1 MVPLPLHD
9 LCFRA
14 AHLGMAQTCGEC
26 LGLSVSTMEKHSM
39 SLCHSFPSS
48 KTGILPYTGILRI
61 ISGLG
66 KLHLTP
72 GKFRHI
78 NIFKFYT
85 FMQSWAITSPA
96 FKGSNERCTQKRT
109 EFPFHLHQHCSS
121 YTGQMLKR
129 SHSMSQPCPGLFHSD
144 LWYSDIKMGL

>member
-1 MVPLPLHD
+1 MGTSRNEHLSLHFKLAVVYKWYRGLRMMPHLVNRPPSSRLVPHNVVPLPLHD

-14 AHLGMAQTCGEC
+14 AHLGMAQTCREC

-39 SLCHSFPSS
+39 SLCHSFLSS

-96 FKGSNERCTQKRT
+96 FKGSN
-109 EFPFHLHQHCSS
+109 
-121 YTGQMLKR
+121 
-129 SHSMSQPCPGLFHSD
+129 
-144 LWYSDIKMGL
+144 